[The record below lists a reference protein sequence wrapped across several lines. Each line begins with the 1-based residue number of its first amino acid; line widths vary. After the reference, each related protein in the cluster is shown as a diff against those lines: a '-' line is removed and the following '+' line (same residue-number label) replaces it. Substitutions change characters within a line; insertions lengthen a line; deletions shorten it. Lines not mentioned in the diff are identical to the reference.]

1 MLANS
6 KDDWIVIT
14 GDGRIERNKAE
25 RTAFRQAM
33 LKGFVL
39 APAYQKTP
47 INQTAAILVWR
58 WPEMATL
65 IKTVASPALF
75 ELPINRT
82 ARFKPL
88 PL

>member
-1 MLANS
+1 MLRQS
-6 KDDWIVIT
+6 KEDWIVTT

-25 RTAFRQAM
+25 RAAFRHAT

-47 INQTAAILVWR
+47 IHQTASILVWR
-58 WPEMATL
+58 WPDMEKL
-65 IKTVASPALF
+65 IQSVAAPALS

-82 ARFKPL
+82 RAL
-88 PL
+88 

>member
-1 MLANS
+1 MLAHS

-25 RTAFRQAM
+25 RMAFRQAM

-47 INQTAAILVWR
+47 VNQTAAILVWR
-58 WPEMATL
+58 WPEMVSL
-65 IKTVASPALF
+65 IQSVASPALF
-75 ELPINRT
+75 ELPINRS